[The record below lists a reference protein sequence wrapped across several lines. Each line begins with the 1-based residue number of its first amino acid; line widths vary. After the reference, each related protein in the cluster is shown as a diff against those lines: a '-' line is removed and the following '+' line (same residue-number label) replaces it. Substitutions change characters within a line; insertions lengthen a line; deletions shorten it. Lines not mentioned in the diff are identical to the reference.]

1 VSPIPTQ
8 EINAT
13 TNFYGIK
20 RDLLRTTNGRN
31 KIYALWTPPISLFDS
46 EEIKMGSAFDY
57 KISLT
62 PNPNYRVSAVETRNP
77 SFMDNA
83 TYQLNILDV
92 KLYIYT
98 VKMSIPDQIST
109 YDLLDCHVQSQIHQY
124 SLQYTVPSNTLA
136 ITIFVQ
142 SEKAGKDARIPP
154 SMFKCDRDTDLNLE
168 SLQVSYNGITKS
180 STPWS
185 SNFENN
191 IGGRNVNLMYQ
202 RYRDSL
208 NELDMN
214 IDSLG
219 CETFEDWLQRG
230 GFYHFSF
237 GKDSMA
243 RNTQLQI
250 LSKFSPALE
259 PSSKMFVVSWYK
271 RSIQIT
277 TNKGM
282 IVDVQTIQAAM

>member
-1 VSPIPTQ
+1 M
-8 EINAT
+8 
-13 TNFYGIK
+13 
-20 RDLLRTTNGRN
+20 LRTASGRN
-31 KIYALWTPPISLFDS
+31 KIYAHWVPPISLFDS
-46 EEIKMGSAFDY
+46 ETIALGSAFDY

-62 PNPNYRVSAVETRNP
+62 PNPNYRVAAVETRNP
-77 SFMDNA
+77 NFMDSA

-98 VKMSIPDQIST
+98 VKISIPDQIST
-109 YDLLDCHVQSQIHQY
+109 YELLESHVQSQIHQY
-124 SLQYTVPSNTLA
+124 SLQYTVPANTVA
-136 ITIFVQ
+136 ITLFVQ
-142 SEKAGKDARIPP
+142 SEKAGKDARFPP

-168 SLQVSYNGITKS
+168 SLQVSYNGITKTA
-180 STPWS
+180 TPWS

-191 IGGRNVNLMYQ
+191 IGGRNSNLMFQ

-208 NELDMN
+208 YELDMN

-219 CETFEDWLQRG
+219 CESFEDWLQRG

-237 GKDSMA
+237 DKDHMA
-243 RNTQLQI
+243 KNTQLQV
-250 LSKFSPALE
+250 LSKFAPALE
-259 PSSKMFVVSWYK
+259 PTSKLFVVSWFK

-282 IVDVQTIQAAM
+282 ITAVNTVQAAM